1 MEENEKQIIE
11 ESLRELLSKMG
22 FDVEIVIKESTEDP
36 MSVTCD
42 LSTSSDSN
50 LLIGQGGVN
59 LQALQ
64 HIARLLVRKKIQQ
77 KIRFVIDINGYRQ
90 EKNQS
95 IIELANQA
103 AQQAVAEKRAVVLRP
118 MSTYERRVVH
128 LELSKNDSVVTE
140 SIGEGEGR
148 KVVVKPAASF

>member
-1 MEENEKQIIE
+1 MEENEKKIIE

-103 AQQAVAEKRAVVLRP
+103 AQQAVAEKRAVILRP